1 MTFKEKRDHKFKI
14 LFMYDILKGDIDVA
28 MSNYFEN
35 IPYND
40 ENDNKELGLTKNSHL
55 NVAKVV
61 ITDKNGVENESD
73 KAITINLN
81 DEANIRDIKNKVKDL
96 ISRINIID
104 DTIKDSLSTWDINR
118 VGKAELTIIR
128 LAVFEMYYDS
138 SIDIPIAIN
147 EAVELAKVYGD
158 EKASKFVNGVLST
171 IYKKK
176 HGDNL

>member
-40 ENDNKELGLTKNSHL
+40 EDDNAKSDSTRNSHL

-61 ITDKNGVENESD
+61 IGDEDEVKNESD

-96 ISRINIID
+96 ISKISLID
-104 DTIKDSLSTWDINR
+104 DIIKESLSSWDINR

-128 LAVFEMYYDS
+128 LAIYEMYYDS
-138 SIDIPIAIN
+138 SIDVPVAIN
-147 EAVELAKVYGD
+147 EAVELAKDYCD
-158 EKASKFVNGVLST
+158 DKASKFVNGVLST

-176 HGDNL
+176 QGDS

>member
-1 MTFKEKRDHKFKI
+1 MTYKEKRDHKFRI
-14 LFMYDILKGDIDVA
+14 LFMYDILKGDIDIA

-40 ENDNKELGLTKNSHL
+40 EDDSAESDLNRNSHQ

-61 ITDKNGVENESD
+61 IGDTNEIENESD
-73 KAITINLN
+73 KAITINLS

-96 ISRINIID
+96 ISKISDIDNII
-104 DTIKDSLSTWDINR
+104 KESLSTWDINR

-128 LAVFEMYYDS
+128 LAIYEMYYDS
-138 SIDIPIAIN
+138 SIDIPVAIN
-147 EAVELAKVYGD
+147 EAVELAKEYGD

-176 HGDNL
+176 HGDS